1 MSHLLELAKNISKR
15 LNELEKGDLDKQGL
29 NDVIAETTQL
39 QEALYILRFKGYEER
54 ELQKSKPQ
62 ENIKLDF
69 GSATS
74 NQISLIDAI
83 EEAQVDEKPIEFNL
97 EQVAEPKIVWDK
109 QDTTKKPET
118 KEAIRPTEV
127 QEPKV
132 AATVIEKSESTAAI
146 VEEASNPVSL
156 NEKIKQDGGT
166 QRLGDKLQQT
176 AIKDLRVAISINQRF
191 LFINSLFDGRT
202 EVFNETLEKIEAA
215 PTGYAAKEIEK
226 ELVQR
231 HGWDVEDKNVLQFS
245 NLIERRF
252 L

>member
-1 MSHLLELAKNISKR
+1 MSHLLELAKNISEK
-15 LNELEKGDLDKQGL
+15 LNELEKGRLDKQGL

-39 QEALYILRFKGYEER
+39 QEALYILRFKGYEEA
-54 ELQKSKPQ
+54 EAQKSKPQ
-62 ENIKLDF
+62 QNIKLDF
-69 GSATS
+69 GSAPS

-83 EEAQVDEKPIEFNL
+83 EEAQVEEKPMEFKL
-97 EQVAEPKIVWDK
+97 EEVAEPNIVW
-109 QDTTKKPET
+109 ET
-118 KEAIRPTEV
+118 KAE
-127 QEPKV
+127 
-132 AATVIEKSESTAAI
+132 ESTETEPVAVPEALAPQEKVVAPAPTKAAD
-146 VEEASNPVSL
+146 STQVSV
-156 NEKIKQDGGT
+156 NEKIKQDSST

-202 EVFNETLEKIEAA
+202 EVFNEALEKIEAA

-226 ELVQR
+226 ELVAR
-231 HGWDVEDKNVLQFS
+231 HGWDAEDKTVMQFS